1 MLCRGLGNILSTPIA
16 TALSHS
22 DTTTTLSTPTFTNTT
37 TTHERLGFDVGG
49 GKYEK
54 VIIYVG
60 TCFAAAAIISLI
72 GWSMEKVKLTGRGR
86 AW

>member
-1 MLCRGLGNILSTPIA
+1 MLSRGLGNILSTPIA

-22 DTTTTLSTPTFTNTT
+22 STTTLTSSTFANSTHTN
-37 TTHERLGFDVGG
+37 ERLGFDVGG

-60 TCFAAAAIISLI
+60 TCFAAAAIIALI
-72 GWSMEKVKLTGRGR
+72 GWGLEKTKLNRGR
-86 AW
+86 RVR